1 MTLEHL
7 ILLRHGET
15 DWNRNQR
22 LQGHRDIPLNA
33 IGHHQALDAAPSIVA
48 LRPSVMVSS
57 DLSRARETAS
67 AVSALTGIEP
77 TVDERLRETSM
88 GLWEGL
94 TRDEVVAGWPGE
106 WDRWRTTSAH
116 AAPPEG
122 ESRWQVAQR
131 ANEVVEELDAG
142 TAPRALIVSHGGLIV
157 GLTGRLLRC
166 PRTAGER

>member
-15 DWNRNQR
+15 DWNRNHR

-67 AVSALTGIEP
+67 AVAVLTGIEP
-77 TVDERLRETSM
+77 TARCA
-88 GLWEGL
+88 
-94 TRDEVVAGWPGE
+94 VA
-106 WDRWRTTSAH
+106 
-116 AAPPEG
+116 
-122 ESRWQVAQR
+122 
-131 ANEVVEELDAG
+131 
-142 TAPRALIVSHGGLIV
+142 
-157 GLTGRLLRC
+157 
-166 PRTAGER
+166 